1 MDRRTICFFNSTR
14 AWGGGEK
21 WHFDMIT
28 KLDPD
33 RYRVI
38 AVADRA
44 GELYSRLSRVN
55 IPLHGVTVSNISFLS
70 PLRVRKIVELLAS
83 EKVDTII
90 MNLPSD
96 LKLAGPA
103 AASAGVRNIIYRRGS
118 AIPVRNSW
126 LNRRL
131 FGKYITGIIAN
142 SKETKRTILMKNPGL
157 FDPDRIK
164 VIYNGLD
171 IVEWDD
177 TPESRIYQ
185 AQPGE
190 IVIGNAGRMVKQ
202 KGQESLI
209 KIAVGLKEEGL
220 DFRLLIAGDGPLRQR
235 LEAMAEKAGVSD
247 RTVFTGFVR
256 NMKSFMESL
265 DIFVL
270 TSLWEGF
277 GYVIVEAM
285 AAARP
290 VVAFNNSS
298 NPEIINDG
306 ETGIL
311 VSSIDK
317 MAKSIISLSS
327 DSERIRRLGNNGRLS
342 LESMFS
348 MNKAVTRLQK
358 YIDDLDN

>member
-21 WHFDMIT
+21 WHFDMVT
-28 KLDPD
+28 RLDPD

-44 GELYSRLSRVN
+44 GELYSRLSRVD

-70 PLRVRKIVELLAS
+70 PLRVRKIVEILTS

-118 AIPVRNSW
+118 ALPVHNTW

-131 FGKYITGIIAN
+131 FKKYITGIIAN
-142 SKETKRTILMKNPGL
+142 SEETKRTILMKNPGL
-157 FDPDRIK
+157 FDPARIE

-190 IVIGNAGRMVKQ
+190 IIIGNAGRMVRQ

-209 KIAVGLKEEGL
+209 KIAVRLKEAGL
-220 DFRLLIAGDGPLRQR
+220 DFKLLIAGNGPLRQR
-235 LEAMAEKAGVSD
+235 LEDMAEKSGVSD

-285 AAARP
+285 AAAKP
-290 VVAFNNSS
+290 VIGLNSSS
-298 NPEIINDG
+298 NPEIISDG
-306 ETGIL
+306 KTGVL
-311 VSSIDK
+311 VSSIEE
-317 MAKSIISLSS
+317 MAESIISLAA
-327 DSERIRRLGNNGRLS
+327 DSEKMRLLGSNGRIS

-348 MNKAVTRLQK
+348 MNIAVSALQK
-358 YIDDLDN
+358 YLDDAG

>member
-70 PLRVRKIVELLAS
+70 PLGVRKIVDLLAS
-83 EKVDTII
+83 EKVDTVI

-118 AIPVRNSW
+118 AIPVRNTW

-131 FGKYITGIIAN
+131 FKKYITGIIAN
-142 SKETKRTILMKNPGL
+142 SEETKRTILANNPDL
-157 FDPDRIK
+157 FDPAGIE

-171 IVEWDD
+171 IDEWDS

-209 KIAVGLKEEGL
+209 KIAVRLKEAGL

-235 LEAMAEKAGVSD
+235 LEDMAEKAGVSD

-285 AAARP
+285 AAAKP
-290 VVAFNNSS
+290 VVAFNSSS
-298 NPEIINDG
+298 NPEIVNDG
-306 ETGIL
+306 KTGIL
-311 VSSIDK
+311 VSSIEE
-317 MAKSIISLSS
+317 MAESIISLSA
-327 DSERIRRLGNNGRLS
+327 DSEKMRLLGSNGRSS
-342 LESMFS
+342 LESVFS
-348 MNKAVTRLQK
+348 MKTAVSNLQE
-358 YIDDLDN
+358 YINNLTS